1 MKNKILVIVI
11 GLVVTGILY
20 VYVSGNKFHDRVSEE
35 VRLVLRSG
43 ESETGKFL
51 MLDVKSLP
59 YPVRRYFQYALK
71 DGQPIVGRVRIA
83 MNGAFKMKETDQWIP
98 FEANQ
103 YLSAKEPSYVW
114 HATLRPLPYLWTE
127 ARDKFYQGRGSSEN
141 RLLSAMPISYDAGRE
156 ADLSALARFLT
167 EAPWFPT
174 ALLPSENLAW
184 KPVDLRSAKAVLRYN
199 GYTVSV
205 VFTINERGEIVKAV
219 TNDRF
224 RMIKGNREQTL
235 WTAHYRNYQE
245 VHGMMIPR
253 EVETEWN
260 FKDRSFV
267 YAKSSVIDIT
277 YNDK

>member
-1 MKNKILVIVI
+1 MKNRISVIVI
-11 GLVVTGILY
+11 GLVVTGVLY
-20 VYVSGNKFHDRVSEE
+20 VYVSGNKFHDRVNEE
-35 VRLVLRSG
+35 VRKVLTSG
-43 ESETGKFL
+43 EAGTRKYLVS
-51 MLDVKSLP
+51 DIKSLP
-59 YPVRRYFQYALK
+59 DPVRRYFQYTLK
-71 DGQPIVGRVRIA
+71 DGQPYVGSVRIA
-83 MNGAFKMKETDQWIP
+83 MNGTFKIKEVDQWIP
-98 FEANQ
+98 FTAKQ
-103 YLSAKEPSYVW
+103 YLSTKEPSYVW

-156 ADLSALARFLT
+156 TDLSALARFLT

-174 ALLPSENLAW
+174 ALLPSENLEW
-184 KPVDLRSAKAVLRYN
+184 KPVDSRSAKAVLRYN
-199 GYTVSV
+199 GYTVSA
-205 VFTINERGEIVKAV
+205 VFMMNERGEIVKAM

-224 RMIKGNREQTL
+224 RMVKGNREQTP